1 MGNVPFCDV
10 RPGLLMSKILQVFYF
25 ICYGLAALAI
35 AFMAPK
41 IFPETPHAV
50 AWLAGAVVFLAG
62 ALMHEIA
69 SRCYQASLDR
79 HRIAVLHRAYVEAM
93 DDLDRLSVDL
103 RALKR
108 TVSGNGAPVA
118 QAIRSEAAE
127 SEPAAAPVRREPEP
141 DAPAWANLDPIVED
155 EPGSEAFADPPEPA
169 DAPTPEGA
177 AAPSV
182 PQTAEEKLLTS
193 LVQRLDGPRGRT
205 QRAADDPFGSGAGSL
220 IERETLDTVRE
231 ALVENRLDLY
241 RQAVVTL
248 PQRKEK
254 HQDCDIRIASDGGD
268 FMPPSLYNEILRAN
282 GLLQP
287 VEDLFLFRTVQ
298 LLSATPPLAAGSYAF
313 CKIQPESLADAAF
326 FRQFTDFL
334 KGEDDLVSS
343 IAFEFREA
351 DLIDLDDT
359 GAQALGS
366 LVDLGFNLCV
376 SHLHNFDVEADR
388 LSDGGVRFVKIDVE
402 ALMPAIG
409 DETEMARVRRM
420 KHGFDDA
427 GIDLIVTGVANE
439 QLLVELLDFDIE
451 FGQGPLFGDP
461 RRTGQPAPAADEGR
475 RGRL

>member
-1 MGNVPFCDV
+1 
-10 RPGLLMSKILQVFYF
+10 MSKILQVIYF
-25 ICYGLAALAI
+25 ICYALAGLAI

-50 AWLAGAVVFLAG
+50 AWLSGAVVFLAG

-108 TVSGNGAPVA
+108 AMLGDGAPVA
-118 QAIRSEAAE
+118 PVMRSEAAE
-127 SEPAAAPVRREPEP
+127 SEPEAPPARPERAP
-141 DAPAWANLDPIVED
+141 DTPAWANLDPIVED
-155 EPGSEAFADPPEPA
+155 EPDLEVFADPPKPA
-169 DAPTPEGA
+169 DAPMPESVA
-177 AAPSV
+177 AQPV
-182 PQTAEEKLLTS
+182 PQTAEEKLLAS
-193 LVQRLDGPRGRT
+193 LVQRLDGPHGRT
-205 QRAADDPFGSGAGSL
+205 QRAADDPFGSGGGSL
-220 IERETLDTVRE
+220 IERETLDAVRE
-231 ALVENRLDLY
+231 ALSENRLDLY
-241 RQAVVTL
+241 LQPVVTL

-254 HQDCDIRIASDGGD
+254 HQDCDLRIASDSGD

-298 LLSATPPLAAGSYAF
+298 VLSARPPLAAGSYAF
-313 CKIQPESLADAAF
+313 CRIQPESLADGAF

-334 KGEDDLVSS
+334 IGEDDLVSS

-359 GAQALGS
+359 GAQALGM

-376 SHLHNFDVEADR
+376 SHLNNFDVEADR
-388 LSDGGVRFVKIDVE
+388 LSDGGVRFVKVDVE

-461 RRTGQPAPAADEGR
+461 RRVDQPAAAADEGR
-475 RGRL
+475 RSRL